1 MLTRELPRTRGVFL
15 ALATLALLAVLLR
28 PACELLLTHGGSGS
42 AFPAA
47 GVSIGHGGEPA
58 VRCCVSVSD
67 GQPITQLQVLS
78 GGPRAPEKG
87 ASAAPAAVIAGI
99 ALLPRQVRWLRAQ
112 PHRPQSF
119 YLRSARILR

>member
-1 MLTRELPRTRGVFL
+1 MLTRGLPRSRRVFL
-15 ALATLALLAVLLR
+15 ALAALALLTVLVR
-28 PACELLLTHGGSGS
+28 PACELLLTHGGIGS

-58 VRCCVSVSD
+58 VHCCVSVSD

-112 PHRPQSF
+112 LRRPQSF